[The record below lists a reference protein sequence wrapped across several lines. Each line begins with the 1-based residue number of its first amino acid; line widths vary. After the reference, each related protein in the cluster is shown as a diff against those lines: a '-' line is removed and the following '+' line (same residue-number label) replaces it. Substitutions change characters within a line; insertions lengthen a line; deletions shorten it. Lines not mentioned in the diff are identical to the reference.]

1 MQIESPAVL
10 TNPGRQK
17 FAFLDGLRGW
27 AALWVVFN
35 HVQHF
40 MPDAM
45 SSIPAPLRWAVILKG
60 GMGVVIFFTLSG
72 FVITRSISRAAMDA
86 PALGNFFL
94 RRLTRLTPPYYA
106 SLVVTVFINYVST
119 VVKHETFTSPT
130 FVVVLANLVYLPILV
145 GLEPINGVHWT
156 LYLEVQFYLF
166 IGLLTWLFA
175 RDAISR
181 SKTIR
186 SSVVAVLIGLSL
198 IWPLF
203 NLLNSFQPRFLP
215 FFCAF
220 LSGCLIYWV
229 NNHLVS
235 GWLLIAYG
243 TLLGI
248 AAAVHQHEVYV
259 TAFLTLLVMLWATRH
274 VAVMGRWL
282 SDRLSQ
288 FLGRISFS
296 LYLTH
301 SPVLGATYYFGA
313 RYLGSGKTAQLL
325 LVVPEVGVAIAVG
338 YVFYRIF
345 ERPAMAW
352 SNRLKRS
359 VDAPTA
365 TA

>member
-1 MQIESPAVL
+1 VQTQPSSILV
-10 TNPGRQK
+10 NPGRQK

-40 MPDAM
+40 MPDSM

-72 FVITRSISRAAMDA
+72 FVITRSISKAAMDA

-106 SLVVTVFINYVST
+106 SLVVTVVINYVST
-119 VVKHETFTSPT
+119 VVKHEAFTSPT
-130 FVVVLANLVYLPILV
+130 FVGVLANLFYLPILV
-145 GLEPINGVHWT
+145 GIEPINGVHWT

-175 RDAISR
+175 RHAIDRSR
-181 SKTIR
+181 TIR
-186 SSVVAVLIGLSL
+186 TSVVAILIGLSL

-203 NLLNSFQPRFLP
+203 NLLDSFQPRFLP

-229 NNHLVS
+229 NSGLVP
-235 GWLLIAYG
+235 GWLLIVYSG
-243 TLLGI
+243 LLGV
-248 AAAVHQHEVYV
+248 AAAIHRHEVYV
-259 TAFLTLLVMLWATRH
+259 TAFLTLLVILWASRH
-274 VAVMGRWL
+274 AAVMSRWL
-282 SDRLSQ
+282 SDRVSR

-313 RYLGSGKTAQLL
+313 KYLGSGKTAQLL
-325 LVVPEVGVAIAVG
+325 LVVPEIGVAIAVG
-338 YVFYRIF
+338 YVFYLIF

-352 SNRLKRS
+352 SNSLKRS
-359 VDAPTA
+359 VEVTKAIP
-365 TA
+365 